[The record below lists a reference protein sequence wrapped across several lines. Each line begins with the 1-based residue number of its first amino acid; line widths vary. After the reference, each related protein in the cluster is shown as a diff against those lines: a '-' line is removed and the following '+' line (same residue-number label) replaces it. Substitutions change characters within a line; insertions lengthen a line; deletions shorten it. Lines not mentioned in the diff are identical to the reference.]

1 MASINLQEIGNIEAR
16 WGVKAGDYNVT
27 LNSRTDM
34 MDFQDLMVKFSKN
47 RAVAVEGEVE
57 PLTVRIQQRN
67 KRLEELSKVLAELT
81 KIQTEFDSDD
91 SGNRDSHSWVSN
103 TTGSVL
109 ESLGY
114 TPTYYSKEE
123 DRPSNEEGRAD
134 FYKARWRT
142 SSQYSM
148 NKKTLEG
155 MLSRVKS
162 EIVGLHTGEHAFQ
175 RLLVHAVLRTRVK
188 SEIDGLNNEA
198 QTDMTRLQ
206 SLVDR
211 RDESYSTATNL
222 MTSISDTRSNV
233 IRNL

>member
-1 MASINLQEIGNIEAR
+1 MAIDMVEIGNIESR

-27 LNSRTDM
+27 LNSKSDV
-34 MDFQDLMVKFSKN
+34 MDFQDLLVKFSKN

-57 PLTVRIQQRN
+57 PLTERIQQRN
-67 KRLEELSKVLAELT
+67 KRLEELGEVLSELT
-81 KIQTEFDSDD
+81 KIQTEFESDD
-91 SGNRDSHSWVSN
+91 AGDRDMHSWMSN
-103 TTGSVL
+103 KTGAVL

-114 TPTYYSKEE
+114 SPAYYAKEK
-123 DRPSNEEGRAD
+123 DRPDDNDERAD
-134 FYKARWRT
+134 FYKVGWKT
-142 SSQYSM
+142 ENQYSA
-148 NKKTLEG
+148 NKKTIEG
-155 MLSRVKS
+155 MLS
-162 EIVGLHTGEHAFQ
+162 
-175 RLLVHAVLRTRVK
+175 RVK

-222 MTSISDTRSNV
+222 MTSVSDTRSNV

>member
-1 MASINLQEIGNIEAR
+1 MASIDLQEIGNIEAR
-16 WGVKAGDYNVT
+16 WGVKVGDYNVT
-27 LNSRTDM
+27 LNSKTDL

-67 KRLEELSKVLAELT
+67 KRLEELSEALAELT
-81 KIQTEFDSDD
+81 KIQTEFESDD
-91 SGNRDSHSWVSN
+91 TGDRDMHSWMSN
-103 TTGSVL
+103 KTGQAL

-114 TPTYYSKEE
+114 SPKYYATKD
-123 DRPSNEEGRAD
+123 DRPDDEDRAD
-134 FYKARWRT
+134 FYKAGWQT
-142 SSQYSM
+142 EDSYSA
-148 NKKTLEG
+148 NKKTIEG
-155 MLSRVKS
+155 MLS
-162 EIVGLHTGEHAFQ
+162 
-175 RLLVHAVLRTRVK
+175 RVK

-233 IRNL
+233 IRNM

>member
-1 MASINLQEIGNIEAR
+1 MGSIEMVEVGNIHDR
-16 WGVKAGDYNVT
+16 WGVKAGDYDVT
-27 LNSRTDM
+27 LNATTNR
-34 MDFQDLMVKFSKN
+34 MDFQDLLVQFSKF

-57 PLTVRIQQRN
+57 PLSTRMEQRN
-67 KRLEELSKVLAELT
+67 KRLDELGEALAELT
-81 KIQTEFDSDD
+81 KIQAEFESDD
-91 SGNRDSHSWVSN
+91 VGDRDAHSWVSN
-103 TTGSVL
+103 ATGETL

-114 TPTYYSKEE
+114 TATYYAKEK
-123 DRPSNEEGRAD
+123 DRPSDNEERAD
-134 FYKARWRT
+134 FYKAGWRT
-142 SSQYSM
+142 ESQYSM

-162 EIVGLHTGEHAFQ
+162 EIDA
-175 RLLVHAVLRTRVK
+175 
-188 SEIDGLNNEA
+188 LNNEA

-233 IRNL
+233 IRNM

>member
-1 MASINLQEIGNIEAR
+1 MASIKLHEIDNIEAR
-16 WGVKAGDYNVT
+16 WGVKVGDYNVT
-27 LNSRTDM
+27 LNSATDV

-67 KRLEELSKVLAELT
+67 KRLEELSEVLAELT

-91 SGNRDSHSWVSN
+91 SGNRDSHSWISN

-114 TPTYYSKEE
+114 SATYYANDE
-123 DRPSNEEGRAD
+123 DRPGDNEKRAD
-134 FYKARWRT
+134 FYKAGWRT
-142 SSQYSM
+142 DSQYSM

-155 MLSRVKS
+155 MLS
-162 EIVGLHTGEHAFQ
+162 
-175 RLLVHAVLRTRVK
+175 RVK

-211 RDESYSTATNL
+211 RDESYSTVTNL

-233 IRNL
+233 IRNM

>member
-1 MASINLQEIGNIEAR
+1 MVEIGNIENR

-27 LNSRTDM
+27 LNAKTDM
-34 MDFQDLMVKFSKN
+34 MDFQDLLVKFSKN

-57 PLTVRIQQRN
+57 PLTVRINQRN
-67 KRLEELSKVLAELT
+67 KRLDELGEVLSELT
-81 KIQTEFDSDD
+81 KIQTEFESDD
-91 SGNRDSHSWVSN
+91 TGDRDMHSWMSN
-103 TTGSVL
+103 KTGEVL

-114 TPTYYSKEE
+114 TPKYYATED
-123 DRPSNEEGRAD
+123 DRPNDNKERAD
-134 FYKARWRT
+134 FYKAGWKT
-142 SSQYSM
+142 EDNYSA

-162 EIVGLHTGEHAFQ
+162 EID
-175 RLLVHAVLRTRVK
+175 
-188 SEIDGLNNEA
+188 SLNNEA

-222 MTSISDTRSNV
+222 MTRVSDTRSNV

>member
-1 MASINLQEIGNIEAR
+1 MASIDLQEIGNIEAR

-27 LNSRTDM
+27 LNSKTDM

-67 KRLEELSKVLAELT
+67 KRLEELSEVLAELT
-81 KIQTEFDSDD
+81 KIQAEFDSDD
-91 SGNRDSHSWVSN
+91 TGSRDMHSWMSN
-103 TTGSVL
+103 ATGKAL

-114 TPTYYSKEE
+114 SPAYYATKD
-123 DRPSNEEGRAD
+123 DRPDDEDRAD
-134 FYKARWRT
+134 FYKAGWKT
-142 SSQYSM
+142 EDSYSA
-148 NKKTLEG
+148 NKKTIEG
-155 MLSRVKS
+155 MLS
-162 EIVGLHTGEHAFQ
+162 
-175 RLLVHAVLRTRVK
+175 RVK

-233 IRNL
+233 IRNM

>member
-1 MASINLQEIGNIEAR
+1 MAAITMDEIGNIESR

-27 LNSRTDM
+27 LNSKTDT
-34 MDFQDLMVKFSKN
+34 MDFQDLLVKFSKN

-57 PLTVRIQQRN
+57 PLTVRINQRN
-67 KRLEELSKVLAELT
+67 KRLDELGEVLSELT
-81 KIQTEFDSDD
+81 KIQTEFESDD
-91 SGNRDSHSWVSN
+91 EGDRDMHSWMSN
-103 TTGSVL
+103 KTGAVL

-114 TPTYYSKEE
+114 SPKYYAKES
-123 DRPSNEEGRAD
+123 DRPNNNEERAD
-134 FYKARWRT
+134 FYKAGWKT
-142 SSQYSM
+142 EDSYSA

-162 EIVGLHTGEHAFQ
+162 EID
-175 RLLVHAVLRTRVK
+175 
-188 SEIDGLNNEA
+188 SLNNEA

-222 MTSISDTRSNV
+222 MTSVSDTRSNV
-233 IRNL
+233 IRNM

>member
-1 MASINLQEIGNIEAR
+1 MAAITMDEIGNIESR

-27 LNSRTDM
+27 LNSKTDT
-34 MDFQDLMVKFSKN
+34 MDFQDLLVKFSKN

-57 PLTVRIQQRN
+57 PLTVRINQRN
-67 KRLEELSKVLAELT
+67 KRLDELGEVLSELT
-81 KIQTEFDSDD
+81 QKQAEFESDD
-91 SGNRDSHSWVSN
+91 KGDRDMHSWMSN
-103 TTGSVL
+103 KTGAVL

-114 TPTYYSKEE
+114 SPKYYAKESDLPGNE
-123 DRPSNEEGRAD
+123 DRAD
-134 FYKARWRT
+134 FYKAGWKT
-142 SSQYSM
+142 EAEDSYSA
-148 NKKTLEG
+148 NKKTIEG
-155 MLSRVKS
+155 MLS
-162 EIVGLHTGEHAFQ
+162 
-175 RLLVHAVLRTRVK
+175 RVK

-233 IRNL
+233 IRNM

>member
-1 MASINLQEIGNIEAR
+1 MASIDMLEIGNISAR
-16 WGVKAGDYNVT
+16 WGVDAGDYEIT
-27 LNSRTDM
+27 LSGSTDV

-57 PLTVRIQQRN
+57 PLTVRINQRN
-67 KRLEELSKVLAELT
+67 KRLDELGEVLSELT
-81 KIQTEFDSDD
+81 KIQTEFESDD
-91 SGNRDSHSWVSN
+91 TGDRDMHSWMSN
-103 TTGSVL
+103 KTGQAL

-114 TPTYYSKEE
+114 SPKYYATKD
-123 DRPSNEEGRAD
+123 DRPDDEERAD
-134 FYKARWRT
+134 FYKVGWNGDN
-142 SSQYSM
+142 SYSA
-148 NKKTLEG
+148 NKKTIEG
-155 MLSRVKS
+155 MLS
-162 EIVGLHTGEHAFQ
+162 
-175 RLLVHAVLRTRVK
+175 RVK

-233 IRNL
+233 IRNM

>member
-1 MASINLQEIGNIEAR
+1 MASIDLQEIGNIEAR

-27 LNSRTDM
+27 LNSKTDM

-67 KRLEELSKVLAELT
+67 KRLEELSEVLAELT
-81 KIQTEFDSDD
+81 KIQAEFDSDD
-91 SGNRDSHSWVSN
+91 TGSRDMHSWMSN
-103 TTGSVL
+103 KTGQVL

-114 TPTYYSKEE
+114 TPSYYAKES
-123 DRPSNEEGRAD
+123 DRPKDNEERAD
-134 FYKARWRT
+134 FYKVGWNGDN
-142 SSQYSM
+142 SYSA
-148 NKKTLEG
+148 NKKTIEG
-155 MLSRVKS
+155 MLS
-162 EIVGLHTGEHAFQ
+162 
-175 RLLVHAVLRTRVK
+175 RVK

-222 MTSISDTRSNV
+222 MTSVSDTRSNV
-233 IRNL
+233 IRNM

>member
-1 MASINLQEIGNIEAR
+1 MASIDLQEIGNIEAR

-27 LNSRTDM
+27 LNSKTDM

-57 PLTVRIQQRN
+57 PLTVRINQRN
-67 KRLEELSKVLAELT
+67 KRLEELSEVLAELT
-81 KIQTEFDSDD
+81 KIQAEFDSDD
-91 SGNRDSHSWVSN
+91 TGSRDMHSWMSN
-103 TTGSVL
+103 ATGKAL

-114 TPTYYSKEE
+114 SPAYYANEK
-123 DRPSNEEGRAD
+123 DRPKDNEERAD
-134 FYKARWRT
+134 FYKAGWVT
-142 SSQYSM
+142 ENCYSA
-148 NKKTLEG
+148 NKKTIEG
-155 MLSRVKS
+155 MLS
-162 EIVGLHTGEHAFQ
+162 
-175 RLLVHAVLRTRVK
+175 RVK

-233 IRNL
+233 IRNM

>member
-1 MASINLQEIGNIEAR
+1 MGSIEMVEIGNINAR

-27 LNSRTDM
+27 VDNATSM
-34 MDFQDLMVKFSKN
+34 MDFQDLMVQFSKQ

-57 PLTVRIQQRN
+57 PLSTRMQQRN
-67 KRLEELSKVLAELT
+67 ERLDELSEALAELT
-81 KIQTEFDSDD
+81 EVQAEFDSDD
-91 SGNRDSHSWVSN
+91 EGARDAHSWISN
-103 TTGSVL
+103 ETGKVL

-114 TPTYYSKEE
+114 VPTYYATED
-123 DRPSNEEGRAD
+123 DRPSDSEERAD
-134 FYKARWRT
+134 FYKAGWRS

-155 MLSRVKS
+155 MLS
-162 EIVGLHTGEHAFQ
+162 L
-175 RLLVHAVLRTRVK
+175 VK
-188 SEIDGLNNEA
+188 SEIDGLNNES

-211 RDESYSTATNL
+211 RDESYSTATDL

-233 IRNL
+233 IRNM

>member
-1 MASINLQEIGNIEAR
+1 MASIDLQEIGNIEAR

-27 LNSRTDM
+27 LNSKTDL

-67 KRLEELSKVLAELT
+67 KRLEELSEALAELT
-81 KIQTEFDSDD
+81 KIQAEFESDD
-91 SGNRDSHSWVSN
+91 TGAQDMSSWMSN
-103 TTGSVL
+103 KTGEVL

-114 TPTYYSKEE
+114 TPKYYATKD
-123 DRPSNEEGRAD
+123 DRPKDDEERAD
-134 FYKARWRT
+134 FYKAGWAGEN
-142 SSQYSM
+142 SYSA
-148 NKKTLEG
+148 NKKTIEG
-155 MLSRVKS
+155 MLS
-162 EIVGLHTGEHAFQ
+162 
-175 RLLVHAVLRTRVK
+175 RVK

-233 IRNL
+233 IRNM